1 MRCGKTLYDTAG
13 AAREAMRAAKNN
25 GRSHRVQAKAVAYF
39 CDTCDA
45 YHWGHDYSAKR
56 KKMGAARARLK

>member
-1 MRCGKTLYDTAG
+1 MRCGKTLYGTAG

-45 YHWGHDYSAKR
+45 YHWGHDHGAKR
-56 KKMGAARARLK
+56 NKRKAERARFK